1 MGAAI
6 LCLLLAACLCEQ
18 VRGDPSFTIDYV
30 RDCFLKDGKCF
41 RYISGSIHYFRV
53 PPVYWKDRLLKM
65 YMTGLNAVQVYVPW
79 NFHEPQPGMFN
90 FDGDRDLER
99 FLNLTAELGLLVIL
113 RPGPYICAEWDMG
126 GLPAWLLNKKDIALR
141 TSDPDY
147 LNAVNSWLS
156 VLLPKIQPRLYCNGG
171 NIISVQLENEYGS
184 FHACDYSY
192 LRHLLTIF
200 RIYLGDDVVLFTTDG
215 NTDKELRC
223 GSLQGLLATV
233 DFGPVDNAT
242 KAFELLRR
250 VQPRG
255 PLVNSEYYTG
265 WLDYWGEKH
274 ASSSAEQMSQGLQD
288 ILETGASVNMYMF
301 EGGTNFGYWN
311 GADFKYTYKPITT
324 SYDYDAP
331 LTEAGDPTDKL
342 LAIRSVI
349 SKFQSVPEGP
359 FPPPT
364 PKYYYGLV
372 SLNKI
377 GDLVDLLE
385 VFSRGDPF
393 VTQYPITFEDMKQVF
408 GFVWYRTSLPS
419 DIPIL
424 TPLSSQVNG
433 IHDRAYISVGGRFCG
448 VLERDSLR
456 DVNVTGIA
464 GEWLDVLVENMGRIN
479 FGADVN
485 DFKGL
490 VGNLTLG
497 GDILRH
503 WVVYSLDIDGP
514 IAAGWPH
521 VSDNHIW
528 MNANLQNRSG
538 PTFYSGTFQISAVG
552 DTFLKLPKWTKG
564 QVWINGFNIGRYWP
578 ARGPQIT
585 LYVPSNI
592 LSLSQP
598 NRITILELEHA
609 PDWPTAIFLDRPI
622 LNGTLPGR

>member
-171 NIISVQLENEYGS
+171 NIISVQVENEYGS

-215 NTDKELRC
+215 NTDNELRC

-233 DFGPVDNAT
+233 DFGPADNAT

-274 ASSSAEQMSQGLQD
+274 ASSSAEQVSQGLQD

-342 LAIRSVI
+342 LSIRSVI

-419 DIPIL
+419 DIPNL

-433 IHDRAYISVGGRFCG
+433 VHDRAYISVGGRFCG
-448 VLERDSLR
+448 VLERDSFR

-552 DTFLKLPKWTKG
+552 DTFLKLPKWKKG